1 MARPLRIE
9 YRGAF
14 YHVINRGQRREAIF
28 DDDRDRERFLSCLAR
43 MSTLFRVRLHA
54 YCLMTNHYHLI
65 LETSEANL
73 SRAIQWLNVSYAVYY
88 NQRHEY
94 AGHVFQGRFKAI
106 LVEADSYL
114 EPLSRYI
121 HLNPVRVELV
131 KQPWKYA
138 WSSCRYFVTTE
149 TPPDWLD
156 AQRVLMGFGRYGKTQ
171 RKRYRAYLLNS
182 DPENPSLNAVGGLLL
197 GSEAFSEW
205 AKSTFLSPREEDR
218 AMPVLEDLKTRPTVE
233 TIVKQVAKHYQV
245 KSVDIR
251 RRGRKG
257 NLSRDVAIFL
267 SRELSGHSGQD
278 LGREFGKIS
287 GAAICVRCKH
297 IVETLAANRK
307 LKREIR
313 EIKAGILNI

>member
-1 MARPLRIE
+1 MTLKMAVVAPI
-9 YRGAF
+9 
-14 YHVINRGQRREAIF
+14 
-28 DDDRDRERFLSCLAR
+28 
-43 MSTLFRVRLHA
+43 
-54 YCLMTNHYHLI
+54 
-65 LETSEANL
+65 
-73 SRAIQWLNVSYAVYY
+73 
-88 NQRHEY
+88 
-94 AGHVFQGRFKAI
+94 
-106 LVEADSYL
+106 
-114 EPLSRYI
+114 P
-121 HLNPVRVELV
+121 
-131 KQPWKYA
+131 
-138 WSSCRYFVTTE
+138 
-149 TPPDWLD
+149 
-156 AQRVLMGFGRYGKTQ
+156 
-171 RKRYRAYLLNS
+171 
-182 DPENPSLNAVGGLLL
+182 
-197 GSEAFSEW
+197 
-205 AKSTFLSPREEDR
+205 
-218 AMPVLEDLKTRPTVE
+218 RPTVE